1 MFTKQP
7 LVKSLFAV
15 AVIVMFF
22 FGYSYIVVEHL
33 GVGRYNPPETMF
45 LIPME
50 EKKILKLI
58 NVGLIA
64 TIVIMLF
71 VAFRKL
77 KEREV

>member
-15 AVIVMFF
+15 ASIMAFYL
-22 FGYSYIVVEHL
+22 GYSYIVIEHV
-33 GVGRYNPPETMF
+33 GVGQYNPPDHML
-45 LIPME
+45 LIPTE
-50 EKKILKLI
+50 EEGALRSVAVALFAGTL
-58 NVGLIA
+58 V
-64 TIVIMLF
+64 MLF